1 MSSGKKVAETPTKGT
16 EVYSNN
22 KVDVRAQQVSD
33 PKTAFCLT
41 TLKDLNFSLLFRV
54 VFPSLKRKQLT
65 KLILVWVDIIVSALL
80 HCFKSYNSQ
89 SMQRYEWKL
98 LIAKQSRRQSS
109 LGIRNLAQVVTHLH
123 QPTTSQT
130 TIGI

>member
-1 MSSGKKVAETPTKGT
+1 MAETPTKGT

-22 KVDVRAQQVSD
+22 KVDVRAQQVTD

-65 KLILVWVDIIVSALL
+65 KLILVWVDI
-80 HCFKSYNSQ
+80 
-89 SMQRYEWKL
+89 
-98 LIAKQSRRQSS
+98 
-109 LGIRNLAQVVTHLH
+109 
-123 QPTTSQT
+123 
-130 TIGI
+130 